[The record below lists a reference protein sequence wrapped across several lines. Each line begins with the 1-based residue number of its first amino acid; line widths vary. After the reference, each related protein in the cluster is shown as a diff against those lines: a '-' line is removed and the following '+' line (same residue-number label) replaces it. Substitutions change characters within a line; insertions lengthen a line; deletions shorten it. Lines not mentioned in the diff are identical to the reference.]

1 MNCSKQAP
9 MKEVYDI
16 LLGQKNELEIIIAD
30 CNFAIDKKSSGT
42 NIEEIKV
49 LAFGQKEENDQYVNE
64 VD

>member
-1 MNCSKQAP
+1 